1 MIDFSQCK
9 NITAIKEKLRIDL
22 TKEFKDFLIER
33 YGEDNVSQIG
43 VNEIAA
49 AVGEVSDEDGFTQEV
64 CAVVKVIAKPWTDS
78 KGDKRKTEA
87 FDRFQ
92 AEEDYLMEIK
102 AKAAKRKGDKE

>member
-9 NITAIKEKLRIDL
+9 NITAIKEKLRNDL

-33 YGEDNVSQIG
+33 YSEDNVSQIG
-43 VNEIAA
+43 INEIAA

-78 KGDKRKTEA
+78 KGDRRKTEA

-92 AEEDYLMEIK
+92 AEEDYKMEIK
-102 AKAAKRKGDKE
+102 AKAAKRKGDKR

>member
-9 NITAIKEKLRIDL
+9 NITAIKEKLRVDL

-43 VNEIAA
+43 INEIAA
-49 AVGEVSDEDGFTQEV
+49 AVGEVSDEDGFIQEV
-64 CAVVKVIAKPWTDS
+64 CAVVKIIAKPWTDS
-78 KGDKRKTEA
+78 KGDKRHTEA

-92 AEEDYLMEIK
+92 AEEDYRIEQK
-102 AKAAKRKGDKE
+102 AKAAKKKGEK